1 MSHDF
6 SKPQRQSAVGII
18 LMAIN
23 TLQKIVR
30 ALIAP
35 LVIAIVKFDQK
46 ILLYCA
52 ITVLIVIIISC
63 LFSYL
68 SYRRFTF
75 YLDLEQQEFVINKGI
90 FNRTQ
95 LTVQLDKIQQV
106 NINQNLLQK
115 IIGVYGLHIDT
126 AGSDSQEVSIA
137 AIDEDLAHNLREHLL
152 SGKKIAIGANE
163 VTAEKTLPSDIP
175 LLQVNFFTLLKVG
188 LTSNYGASIALL
200 IAFLYPLYHN
210 AKELLSAFDLEDR
223 VDTVIESLFSLFSLA
238 IIAGVLLLL
247 LLTINIIRTL
257 IKYFDFQISKHQRS
271 LLIAAGL
278 FSRKNTLLGP
288 QKVQIT
294 TYSQNYFQKKMNLL
308 NMNLK
313 QAAQGHSPK
322 GEEIKS
328 TNLEIPGCNNWERDE
343 ILIMILGKLPQK
355 STTFIPNWRFLN
367 LPIFFKVIL
376 PIVIFFIF
384 WANTPEMHTFYPL
397 PIVYGFI
404 VVPMI
409 YMSYRR
415 HHLRVDQEF
424 IIKKS
429 GIWDIEHEIILPH
442 KIQAITTFQYPWHKG
457 VDVGHVNLH
466 TSAGTIHF
474 KYGNFSEIK
483 KLVNYWLYQIESGSQ
498 EWM

>member
-1 MSHDF
+1 M
-6 SKPQRQSAVGII
+6 AV
-18 LMAIN
+18 N
-23 TLQKIVR
+23 TLQKIIR

-46 ILLYCA
+46 ILIYCG
-52 ITVLIVIIISC
+52 IGVLVIIVISC
-63 LFSYL
+63 VFSYL

-75 YLDLEQQEFVINKGI
+75 YLDLQQQEFVINKGI

-126 AGSDSQEVSIA
+126 AGSDAQEVSIA

-152 SGKKIAIGANE
+152 SGKINE
-163 VTAEKTLPSDIP
+163 TGSNEASTENVLQKDAP

-188 LTSNYGASIALL
+188 LTSNYGSSIALL

-238 IIAGVLLLL
+238 IIAGALLLL
-247 LLTINIIRTL
+247 LLTINVIRTL
-257 IKYFDFQISKHQRS
+257 VKFFDFQISKHQRS

-294 TYSQNYFQKKMNLL
+294 TYKQNYFQKKMNLL
-308 NMNLK
+308 NMDLK

-328 TNLEIPGCNNWERDE
+328 ANLEVPGCNTRERDE
-343 ILIMILGKLPQK
+343 ILIMILGKLPGK
-355 STTFIPNWRFLN
+355 SKTFEPNWRFLN
-367 LPIFFKVIL
+367 LPIFFKVVL
-376 PIVIFFIF
+376 PIAIFFIF
-384 WANTPEMHTFYPL
+384 WANIPAMHAYYPL
-397 PIVYGFI
+397 SIVYALVAVHI
-404 VVPMI
+404 I
-409 YMSYRR
+409 YISYKR

-424 IIKKS
+424 IIKRS
-429 GIWDIEHEIILPH
+429 GIWDIEHEIIFPH
-442 KIQAITTFQYPWHKG
+442 KIQAITTSQYPWHKS

-483 KLVNYWLYQIESGSQ
+483 QLVNYWLYQVESGNK